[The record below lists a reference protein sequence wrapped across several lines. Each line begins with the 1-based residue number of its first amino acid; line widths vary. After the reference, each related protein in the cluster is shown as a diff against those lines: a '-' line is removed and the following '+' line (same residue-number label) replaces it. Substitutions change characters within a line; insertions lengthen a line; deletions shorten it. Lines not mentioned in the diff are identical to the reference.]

1 VTLPRLWVFLA
12 VALPALA
19 ALIANLPSVD
29 LTYHLRAGAEILAGG
44 GIPTADTWTF
54 TVAGAPWTD
63 QQWGAQVILG
73 ATYRLGGWTGLVV
86 LRAGLI
92 AVIFGCLVAIGL
104 RRGLG
109 MRRAAWLSL
118 AAFFVS
124 AVALGLR
131 PQLIGMAIFAIILLL
146 VTDRRAHPAR
156 LWAVPLLVVVWA
168 NVHGSFFLGPV
179 VLGLAWLEDVHDR
192 APGARRLLIIA
203 GASVVAACVTPFG
216 PAVWAY
222 ALGLSTNAEV
232 TARITE
238 WQPTSLRSIP
248 GILFFGSAFAVVA
261 LIARR
266 GRTTPWPTL
275 AWLVV
280 FFIIG
285 LYAIR
290 GVAWWPLG
298 AVAAMAGVLIT
309 GPAVDGAK
317 PEYLGSPLMRR
328 LNVVVAAAIVLA
340 GIVLLPAWRPVDPGL
355 DAPVGVVGEAPPG
368 ITAALRDLARP
379 RDRLFDPQTWGSWFE
394 FALPGLPV
402 AIDSR
407 IELFP
412 PAVWDA
418 YENVVSGG
426 EGWSGQLRDWGVT
439 IVVVP
444 HANTAMVARLSA
456 AGWNVVYTD
465 PDGSVLVASDR

>member
-1 VTLPRLWVFLA
+1 VTLPRFWVFLA

-29 LTYHLRAGAEILAGG
+29 LTYHLRAGAAILDGA

-63 QQWGAQVILG
+63 QQWGAQVIL
-73 ATYRLGGWTGLVV
+73 AAAYRLGGWTGLVL

-92 AVIFGCLVAIGL
+92 AVIFGCLLTIGL

-109 MRRAAWLSL
+109 ERRAAWLAL

-146 VTDRRAHPAR
+146 VTERRTHPGR
-156 LWAVPLLVVVWA
+156 LWAIPLLVLVWA

-179 VLGLAWLEDVHDR
+179 ALGLAWLEDVHDR
-192 APGARRLLIIA
+192 VPGARRLLAIA

-222 ALGLSTNAEV
+222 AFGLSTNAAV

-248 GILFFGSAFAVVA
+248 GLLFFGSAFAVVA

-266 GRTTPWPTL
+266 GRATPWPTL
-275 AWLVV
+275 AWLAV
-280 FFIIG
+280 FFVIG
-285 LYAIR
+285 VYAIR

-298 AVAAMAGVLIT
+298 AVAASAGVLVT
-309 GPAVDGAK
+309 GPALDALK
-317 PEYLGSPLMRR
+317 PEYLGSRPMRR
-328 LNVVVAAAIVLA
+328 LNGLIAAAIILA
-340 GIVLLPAWRPVDPGL
+340 GIALLPLWRPIDPGL

-368 ITAALRDLARP
+368 ITGALRDLARP
-379 RDRLFDPQTWGSWFE
+379 GDRLFDPQPWGSWFE

-412 PAVWDA
+412 PAIWDT
-418 YENVVSGG
+418 YENIVAGG
-426 EGWSGQLRDWGVT
+426 EGWSGQLRAWGVT

-444 HANTAMVARLSA
+444 HTDTAMAVRLSS
-456 AGWNVVYTD
+456 AGWRPVYAD
-465 PDGSVLVASDR
+465 ADGSVLVAPDR